1 MVRIQWL
8 ADTRGFSYFF
18 FLRQVVSLTS
28 GGGYQ
33 RRRAEEPV
41 FGGDGD
47 QRAAALSF
55 LSSRKRSL
63 FRNISPFSFFANRNI
78 SPLKQR
84 NYKNTSIRKTNK

>member
-1 MVRIQWL
+1 MPNSAQWWGSNGWL
-8 ADTRGFSYFF
+8 TR
-18 FLRQVVSLTS
+18 VVSLTS

-63 FRNISPFSFFANRNI
+63 FRNIS
-78 SPLKQR
+78 L
-84 NYKNTSIRKTNK
+84 